1 MKGVPADYLELEWSE
16 SDGDE
21 IVFGDDDSDRD
32 EIPKLVEPPAPVAPK
47 VKKPEEDNKIP
58 AGARIS
64 AELQEDF
71 RVAVARGN
79 VELARELISRGLDVN
94 MECQKN
100 RSALVQAC
108 NNGILDMVQML
119 IDHGADVNISKGIT
133 TPLLAVCSSRSD
145 SEATLVAC
153 AEVLLKHGAE
163 PDLAARDGATPIMLA
178 ARQGRCQLIELLLD
192 RGANAKRQDS
202 RGWTAVSWAAAGGQ
216 GRAARLLLMK
226 VPFDLASLVTFDGQM
241 PSDLA
246 HRKGY
251 KTLSVVLSK
260 FETEFMKQGLEG
272 ARSLKEE
279 GPWNA
284 CRSSGNYREAYGDV
298 ALVLAA
304 IGAEERLPLF
314 VQHGV
319 SFKEMLQLDEEALCK
334 MGIESEEE
342 RTKIIAGLE
351 STRRFQKKAKS
362 TDVDYELE
370 TFLLGVGMVE
380 LVETLREHGVSNLER
395 LLKLDEEGLERA
407 GITKVGLRSRLAAAI
422 RRTHQLPWH
431 KRSIPDLRKS
441 ATISCPEALS
451 VVTAVRKHLG
461 HMEVSLSHL
470 ENHLSKKPKD
480 LELGRDYCSARH
492 LREELREAHEAL
504 CLLSTQMQRVD
515 QLVAKL
521 QDKGCIQWE
530 PQWPPLPVEVKRSK
544 LSAWVP
550 LCFFFTALWA
560 CKIALGRHSHWPRL
574 PGLFMHRNM

>member
-32 EIPKLVEPPAPVAPK
+32 EIPKLVE

-202 RGWTAVSWAAAGGQ
+202 RGWTPLGGQ

-515 QLVAKL
+515 QLVAK
-521 QDKGCIQWE
+521 DKGCIQWE
-530 PQWPPLPVEVKRSK
+530 PQWPPLPVE
-544 LSAWVP
+544 
-550 LCFFFTALWA
+550 
-560 CKIALGRHSHWPRL
+560 ALGRHSHWPRL